1 LGHVLSAADAAVLA
15 KAQSNTVAHLIAQ
28 LDEYECGFMPRII
41 AGMRGRT
48 GFALDDA
55 GARPTER

>member
-1 LGHVLSAADAAVLA
+1 MA

-28 LDEYECGFMPRII
+28 FDEYESGFMPRII

-48 GFALDDA
+48 GFAFDDA